1 LDGPKV
7 KDTVIHKVAFPLMFR
22 GARGGK
28 REKGEKGRKG
38 DPGNLAGE
46 GSWTID

>member
-7 KDTVIHKVAFPLMFR
+7 KDTVIYKVAFPSMFR

-28 REKGEKGRKG
+28 RKKGEEGRKG
-38 DPGNLAGE
+38 VPGNLAGE